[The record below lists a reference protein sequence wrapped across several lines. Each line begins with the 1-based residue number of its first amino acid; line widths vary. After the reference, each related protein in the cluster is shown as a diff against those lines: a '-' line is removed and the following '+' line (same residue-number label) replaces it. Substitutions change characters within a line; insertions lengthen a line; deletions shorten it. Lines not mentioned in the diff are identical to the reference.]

1 MRRKLAAQFGQQC
14 GGIDAVLV
22 CRLVIDNPQRFFI
35 WGCGRTLWLG
45 SGAEDAI
52 HLNRAQ
58 STFDNASPA
67 NFISCVGMRRKNP
80 WRERVAASLTYNF
93 DCLRGHL
100 NGFCGVDACGANGC
114 GNARLLLG
122 EGCKRGLARFSG
134 KSLRQLL
141 EERMN
146 GSTERAGEQARLH
159 AARRGVLRRQAAH
172 LRRTRAE
179 RLKWRIRTA
188 IGE

>member
-1 MRRKLAAQFGQQC
+1 M
-14 GGIDAVLV
+14 
-22 CRLVIDNPQRFFI
+22 
-35 WGCGRTLWLG
+35 
-45 SGAEDAI
+45 
-52 HLNRAQ
+52 
-58 STFDNASPA
+58 
-67 NFISCVGMRRKNP
+67 
-80 WRERVAASLTYNF
+80 TYNF

-146 GSTERAGEQARLH
+146 GFTERAREQTSFVALVEAAAADQRLIGLECE
-159 AARRGVLRRQAAH
+159 RGR
-172 LRRTRAE
+172 
-179 RLKWRIRTA
+179 
-188 IGE
+188 